1 MEVTKKI
8 ECMNCIKNSLK
19 KIDFSERN
27 CIETMLIESCM
38 EDYGFSYYDI
48 INILNEMEKE
58 GFICR
63 GNNHIWL
70 PIKIN
75 EEISKEIQESIKN
88 ENA

>member
-1 MEVTKKI
+1 MKKKKEKMEVTKKI

-48 INILNEMEKE
+48 INIIRTATGL
-58 GFICR
+58 F
-63 GNNHIWL
+63 
-70 PIKIN
+70 
-75 EEISKEIQESIKN
+75 
-88 ENA
+88 